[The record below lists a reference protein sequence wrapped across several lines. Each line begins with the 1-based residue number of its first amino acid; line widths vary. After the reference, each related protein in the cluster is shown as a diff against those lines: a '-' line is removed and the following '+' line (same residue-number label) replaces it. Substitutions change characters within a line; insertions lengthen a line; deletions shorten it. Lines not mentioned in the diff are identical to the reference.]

1 MYFYGLAGTPRVIVL
16 QNFVLAKRPRHSRI
30 RSLTTWPKIAERMR
44 LPIILAF
51 VLAVAAA
58 PAAAAIYSLV
68 DENGAARLT
77 ELPLEGYMLA
87 RNDAPTAALQI
98 DPAAAPTTGTPI
110 RRTARAPAPVPVR
123 VIHRPYSDLV
133 AKVAREQQVDAALL
147 HAVVTVE
154 SGYNA
159 RALSP
164 KGARGLM
171 QLMPGTAQR
180 FGVKDS
186 WNPLQNLRGGARYLR
201 HLLLV
206 FNNNL
211 NLALA
216 AYNAGEGAVIDSGRT
231 IPPYPET
238 RQYVP
243 RVLERYEF
251 YRGARS

>member
-1 MYFYGLAGTPRVIVL
+1 
-16 QNFVLAKRPRHSRI
+16 
-30 RSLTTWPKIAERMR
+30 MR
-44 LPIILAF
+44 LLSILPF

-58 PAAAAIYSLV
+58 PAGAGIYSLI
-68 DENGAARLT
+68 DENGVARVA

-87 RNDAPTAALQI
+87 RTDAPTAAMQI

-110 RRTARAPAPVPVR
+110 RRTARASAPTPVPVR
-123 VIHRPYSDLV
+123 VIRQPYSDLV
-133 AKVAREQQVDAALL
+133 ARVALEQKVDAALL
-147 HAVVTVE
+147 HAVVAVE
-154 SGYNA
+154 SGYNP

-171 QLMPGTAQR
+171 QLMPGTAAR

-201 HLLLV
+201 HLLAV

-216 AYNAGEGAVIDSGRT
+216 AYNAGEGAVIDSGRA

-243 RVLERYEF
+243 RVLERYEY
-251 YRGARS
+251 YRGTRS

>member
-1 MYFYGLAGTPRVIVL
+1 MRLLFILAL
-16 QNFVLAKRPRHSRI
+16 VLA
-30 RSLTTWPKIAERMR
+30 A
-44 LPIILAF
+44 
-51 VLAVAAA
+51 AAA
-58 PAAAAIYSLV
+58 PAGAGIYSLI
-68 DENGAARLT
+68 DENGVARVT

-87 RNDAPTAALQI
+87 RNDAPTAAMQI

-110 RRTARAPAPVPVR
+110 RRTARASAPAPVPVR
-123 VIHRPYSDLV
+123 VIRQPYSDLV
-133 AKVAREQQVDAALL
+133 ARVALEQKVDAALL
-147 HAVVTVE
+147 HAVVAVE
-154 SGYNA
+154 SGYNP

-171 QLMPGTAQR
+171 QLMPGTAAR

-201 HLLLV
+201 HLLAV

-216 AYNAGEGAVIDSGRT
+216 AYNAGEGAVIDSGRA

-243 RVLERYEF
+243 RVLERYEY
-251 YRGARS
+251 YRGTRS

>member
-1 MYFYGLAGTPRVIVL
+1 
-16 QNFVLAKRPRHSRI
+16 
-30 RSLTTWPKIAERMR
+30 MR
-44 LPIILAF
+44 LHFILAL

-58 PAAAAIYSLV
+58 PVSARIYGLI
-68 DENGAARLT
+68 DENGVAHLT
-77 ELPLEGYMLA
+77 ELPLEGYMLFKS
-87 RNDAPTAALQI
+87 DAPAAALQI
-98 DPAAAPTTGTPI
+98 DPAAPPSAGTTAQPA
-110 RRTARAPAPVPVR
+110 ARAPVPVR
-123 VIHRPYSDLV
+123 VRVIRQPYSDLV
-133 AKVAREQQVDAALL
+133 AKVAREQHVDAALL
-147 HAVVTVE
+147 HAVVTIE

-171 QLMPGTAQR
+171 QLMPGTALR

-201 HLLLV
+201 HLLSV

-216 AYNAGEGAVIDSGRT
+216 AYNAGEGAVIDSGRA

-251 YRGARS
+251 YRGTQS

>member
-1 MYFYGLAGTPRVIVL
+1 MRTHFFLAL
-16 QNFVLAKRPRHSRI
+16 
-30 RSLTTWPKIAERMR
+30 
-44 LPIILAF
+44 

-58 PAAAAIYSLV
+58 PVGARIYGLV
-68 DENGAARLT
+68 DENGVAHLT
-77 ELPLEGYMLA
+77 ELPVEGYMLFK
-87 RNDAPTAALQI
+87 NDAPAAALQI
-98 DPAAAPTTGTPI
+98 DPAAPPSTGVAA
-110 RRTARAPAPVPVR
+110 RRTARAPAPAPIPVR
-123 VIHRPYSDLV
+123 VIRQPYSDLV

-154 SGYNA
+154 SGYNP

-216 AYNAGEGAVIDSGRT
+216 AYNAGEGAVIDSGRA
-231 IPPYPET
+231 IPPYP
-238 RQYVP
+238 
-243 RVLERYEF
+243 
-251 YRGARS
+251 

>member
-1 MYFYGLAGTPRVIVL
+1 A
-16 QNFVLAKRPRHSRI
+16 
-30 RSLTTWPKIAERMR
+30 
-44 LPIILAF
+44 PI
-51 VLAVAAA
+51 
-58 PAAAAIYSLV
+58 
-68 DENGAARLT
+68 
-77 ELPLEGYMLA
+77 
-87 RNDAPTAALQI
+87 
-98 DPAAAPTTGTPI
+98 
-110 RRTARAPAPVPVR
+110 PVR
-123 VIHRPYSDLV
+123 VIRQPYSDLV

-159 RALSP
+159 RALSA

-216 AYNAGEGAVIDSGRT
+216 AYNAGEGAVIDSGRA

-251 YRGARS
+251 YRGTRS